1 MSKRD
6 VNVSLIEVLG
16 TCPDVR
22 SSGRRGDAPRDER
35 VLREVGKDGGLD
47 DCVVCW
53 YGFWVPAG
61 AGRGDEVVVVV
72 VVSGD
77 PVGMGSDPVG
87 ADGDPVLSS
96 ACGEVGPGALSSE
109 RVVPIPGDAERKTD
123 LRIMQKNKSEVTKGT
138 RGTILIF
145 ESCTVM

>member
-35 VLREVGKDGGLD
+35 VLRDVGKDGGLD
-47 DCVVCW
+47 DCVVCR

-61 AGRGDEVVVVV
+61 AGRGDVVVV

-77 PVGMGSDPVG
+77 PVGTGRDPVG

-96 ACGEVGPGALSSE
+96 ACGEVGPGALSFE
-109 RVVPIPGDAERKTD
+109 RVVPTPGDAEREMD
-123 LRIMQKNKSEVTKGT
+123 LRIMQKT
-138 RGTILIF
+138 R
-145 ESCTVM
+145 VK